1 MIPNT
6 ICQTTRLRNLSGN
19 TSPKYGGIHRTGPQ
33 TCKNANYFSNENHDW
48 NQFNKVRNN
57 SNSAKIGNNYGDYR
71 RTAFG

>member
-19 TSPKYGGIHRTGPQ
+19 TSPKYGIPRAGPQ

-57 SNSAKIGNNYGDYR
+57 SNNAKNINNYGDYR
-71 RTAFG
+71 RSAFG